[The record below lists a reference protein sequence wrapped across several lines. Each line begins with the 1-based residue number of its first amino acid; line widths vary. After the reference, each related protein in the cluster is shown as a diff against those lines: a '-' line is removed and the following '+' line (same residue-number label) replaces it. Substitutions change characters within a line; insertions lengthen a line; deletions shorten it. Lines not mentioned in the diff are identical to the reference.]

1 MKSKAVLTEG
11 PINKSIM
18 KLTFGMMVGMYAMV
32 MFNLVDTFFIG
43 QLGTTY
49 LAAMSFTFPV
59 VMIYSHIG
67 LGLGVG
73 ASAVISRAI
82 GNGDHETVQRL
93 TTGALILGF
102 GIAVIMI
109 VLGLLTIDP
118 VFRALG
124 AKGEILGYIKDYMF
138 IWYIG
143 VPFVVIPMMG
153 NNAIRAAGNTA
164 IPSTVMIIGMTVNGI
179 IDPILIF
186 GLGPFP
192 RMELK
197 GAAIATVFARL
208 TTFAVTLLFLK
219 YKFKMISFAVIKIN
233 TIFDTW
239 RRVLFIGIP
248 ASLTQFIVP
257 ISMGIITRMVSGYG
271 EEAVAALGVGTRI
284 EMFALAPI
292 FSLGTVILAFAG
304 QNIGA
309 KNFDRLHKG
318 IKFSH
323 RFSMITGAILFIGL
337 AFSGKYI
344 AMIFDNNVN
353 VIQIIVL
360 YLILVSAGYG
370 FQGIMFVTA
379 NTFNAMHKPYKAMS
393 MNAIRMF
400 GLYVPLAWLGSYFWD
415 LPGLFAGVGLS
426 AVIGG
431 IIAMIWVNRAVVGL
445 KTH

>member
-11 PINKSIM
+11 PVGKSII
-18 KLTFGMMVGMYAMV
+18 KLTFGMMIGMYAMV

-67 LGLGVG
+67 LGLGIG

-102 GIAVIMI
+102 SIAAVMI

-179 IDPILIF
+179 LDPILIF

-197 GAAIATVFARL
+197 GAAIATVLARL
-208 TTFAVTLLFLK
+208 TTFTVSLLFLK
-219 YKFKMISFAVIKIN
+219 YKFKMISFAVIKFK

-239 RRVLFIGIP
+239 KRVLYIGIP
-248 ASLTQFIVP
+248 ATLTNFIIP
-257 ISMGIITRMVSGYG
+257 LSMGIITRLVSGYG
-271 EEAVAALGVGTRI
+271 KEAVAGLGVGTRI

-292 FSLGTVILAFAG
+292 FALGSVILAFSG

-309 KNFDRLHKG
+309 KNFNRLNEG
-318 IKFSH
+318 IRFSQ
-323 RFSMITGAILFIGL
+323 RFSMITGAGIFILL
-337 AFSGKYI
+337 AFAGKYI
-344 AMIFDNNVN
+344 AMIFNNEQDVIN
-353 VIQIIVL
+353 VIVM
-360 YLILVSAGYG
+360 YLMFVSVGYG
-370 FQGIMFVTA
+370 FQGVMFITSG
-379 NTFNAMHKPYKAMS
+379 TFNAMHKPYKAML
-393 MNAIRMF
+393 MNIIRMF
-400 GLYVPLAWLGSYFWD
+400 VLYVPLAWMGSHIWG
-415 LPGLFAGVGLS
+415 LPGLFAGVGIS
-426 AVIGG
+426 AITGG
-431 IIAMIWVNRAVVGL
+431 IIAMTWVNRSVASL
-445 KTH
+445 K